1 MTPLA
6 SGSWQRLKA
15 NRFASVL
22 VILTTLTLGILI
34 GTVVSSTA
42 KGKEKTASGS
52 DATPLQIPEPK
63 QLSNQFSQIAKQIEP
78 AVVNINTESTLKH
91 PSVHGRRGQ
100 QQSPDDEDNQDQDQ
114 EDQGQGGG
122 QGQGPGGD
130 SPFQDFF
137 DRFFGG
143 QGGQGGGMPQQD
155 MRQRALGSGVIVDPK
170 GYIVTN
176 NHVVD
181 KADKIKVNLMGDP
194 ETVSY
199 DATVIGVDKETDL
212 AVIKINVKHDL
223 PFAKLGNS
231 EGVQVGDWVLAMG
244 SPFGLNSTVTAGI
257 VSAKGRNIVPQRQ
270 FQQFIQ
276 TDAAIN
282 PGNSGG
288 ALVDMSGDVVGINT
302 AIFTTGG
309 GYQGVGFALPSNTVI
324 QVYNQLI
331 GPEHKVYRGS
341 IGVEFNAVPNPAVAR
356 VYGVTTGVT
365 VANVTPGGPAEKAG
379 IKTGDTIVSV
389 DGKPVKT
396 GDELV
401 ADISARKPGSTAKL
415 GYLRNGKQETTTVTI
430 ADRAK
435 LYASRLGGG
444 EQPGEGD
451 NAKPADSKLGI
462 SVKNITPEIASQLKL
477 PSTKGVIVSDAKQD
491 GFGESIGLGRGDV
504 ILEINKQPVNN
515 EDDFRKVQSSLKS
528 GQDVVFLV
536 RPRGRDSGTIFMA
549 GTLP

>member
-1 MTPLA
+1 MTPLT
-6 SGSWQRLKA
+6 SGSWHRLRA

-22 VILTTLTLGILI
+22 VILATLSLGILI
-34 GTVVSSTA
+34 GTVISSSV
-42 KGKEKTASGS
+42 KGKEKPSSS

-78 AVVNINTESTLKH
+78 TVVNINTESTLKH
-91 PSVHGRRGQ
+91 PSIRGRRGQ
-100 QQSPDDEDNQDQDQ
+100 QQQTPDDDDNQDQDQ
-114 EDQGQGGG
+114 DDQGQGQG
-122 QGQGPGGD
+122 QGQGQD
-130 SPFQDFF
+130 NPFQDFF

-143 QGGQGGGMPQQD
+143 QGGGQMPPQD

-170 GYIVTN
+170 GYIITN
-176 NHVVD
+176 DHVVD
-181 KADKIKVNLMGDP
+181 KADKIKVNLMGEP

-212 AVIKINVKHDL
+212 AVIKINVKRDL
-223 PFAKLGNS
+223 PYAKLGNS
-231 EGVQVGDWVLAMG
+231 DGVQVGDWVLAMG

-288 ALVDMSGDVVGINT
+288 ALVDLAGQVIGINT

-401 ADISARKPGSTAKL
+401 ADISARKPGSSAKI
-415 GYLRNGKQETTTVTI
+415 GFVRNGQQQTATVTI
-430 ADRAK
+430 ADRSK
-435 LYASRLGGG
+435 LYAARLGGG
-444 EQPGEGD
+444 GNDLGEGGEG
-451 NAKPADSKLGI
+451 KPVESKFGVT
-462 SVKNITPEIASQLKL
+462 VKNITPDIASQLKL
-477 PSTKGVIVSDAKQD
+477 PNTKGVIVSDVKPD
-491 GFGESIGLGRGDV
+491 SFGDTVGLSRGDV
-504 ILEINKQPVNN
+504 ILEINKQPVNS
-515 EDDFRKVQSSLKS
+515 DADFNRVQTTLKS

-536 RPRGRDSGTIFMA
+536 RPRGRDNGTIFMA